1 MLKLSIELR
10 LIIENVNQSTHISYI
25 NANTICTGGD
35 IMQSFNEYK
44 FANVTDEERR
54 RLTDLEQSMS
64 KDENSKIVLIAY
76 ENKSAES

>member
-1 MLKLSIELR
+1 
-10 LIIENVNQSTHISYI
+10 
-25 NANTICTGGD
+25 
-35 IMQSFNEYK
+35 MQSFNEYK
-44 FANVTDEERR
+44 FAERR

>member
-1 MLKLSIELR
+1 
-10 LIIENVNQSTHISYI
+10 
-25 NANTICTGGD
+25 
-35 IMQSFNEYK
+35 MQSFNEYT